1 MKAEHRKELETN
13 TLADHIGQFVQN
25 LKQGPSRS
33 ALVWGTAI
41 AVLILLI
48 VAYRWIASNAASND
62 SGRWLRF
69 DQITSREDLETFLKD
84 NAETEQGRL
93 ARFELARLD
102 LVEGLGN
109 LGSLNRA
116 DAVKKVQRAA
126 DIYEKLSSESGN
138 TPQLTRE
145 ALLNAAKARES
156 LGEYDKAKQLYQRL
170 ARDFPQSLAGKSA
183 AEQAKALDSSSP
195 ELEELKQIAKDTSG
209 DTIRPAPPAP

>member
-13 TLADHIGQFVQN
+13 TLADSIGQMLQN
-25 LKQGPSRS
+25 LKQGPSRN
-33 ALVWGTAI
+33 AMVWGSAI
-41 AVLILLI
+41 VVVILLI
-48 VAYRWIASNAASND
+48 VAYRWIAANAAATD
-62 SGRWLRF
+62 STRWLRL
-69 DQITSREDLETFLKD
+69 DQITNRDDLEAFLKD
-84 NAETEQGRL
+84 NADTEQGRL

-126 DIYEKLSSESGN
+126 DIYEKLASESGN

-170 ARDFPQSLAGKSA
+170 ARDFPQSLVGKSA
-183 AEQAKALDSSSP
+183 AEQVKALDAGGP
-195 ELEELKQIAKDTSG
+195 ELDDLKQIAKDTSG

>member
-33 ALVWGTAI
+33 AVIYGSVI
-41 AVLILLI
+41 VAVILLV
-48 VAYRWIASNAASND
+48 VAYRWISLNAAASD
-62 SGRWLRF
+62 SGRWLRL

-84 NAETEQGRL
+84 NADTEQGRL

-109 LGSLNRA
+109 LASLNGA
-116 DAVKKVQRAA
+116 DAVKRVQRAA
-126 DIYEKLSSESGN
+126 DIYEKLAAESGN

-156 LGEYDKAKQLYQRL
+156 LGEFDKAKQLYNRL
-170 ARDFPQSLAGKSA
+170 ARDFPQSLAGKNA
-183 AEQAKALDSSSP
+183 AEQVKALDAGGP
-195 ELEELKQIAKDTSG
+195 ELEELKQIVKNTSSEA
-209 DTIRPAPPAP
+209 IRPAPPAP